1 MRKHSLCP
9 AAILLVLIAAAV
21 FATTAPSIAAQPAA
35 AKNAVDSKVQCDRA
49 CLEGVMNR
57 YLDAMVAHNPS
68 QAPLAPD
75 VQYAQ
80 DNVRLKIGQALWATA
95 TARGKYIH
103 YFADPEQGDV
113 GVITVVYENGIG
125 AILIVRLKV
134 EGGMITQ
141 AEQFVAHDPYGA
153 ANYEK
158 LGKPDPGMARADS
171 PGPARDAR
179 GARSGGVHVLRG
191 PATQ

>member
-1 MRKHSLCP
+1 
-9 AAILLVLIAAAV
+9 
-21 FATTAPSIAAQPAA
+21 
-35 AKNAVDSKVQCDRA
+35 
-49 CLEGVMNR
+49 
-57 YLDAMVAHNPS
+57 MVAHNPS

-80 DNVRLKIGQALWATA
+80 DNVRLKKGQALWATA
-95 TARGKYIH
+95 TTRGKYIH

-113 GVITVVYENGIG
+113 GVITDVQENGVG

-134 EGGMITQ
+134 EGGIITQ

-158 LGKPDPGMARADS
+158 LGKPIPHMAWAISLDQR
-171 PGPARDAR
+171 RDAR

-191 PATQ
+191 PAAQ